1 MENPNN
7 RFQSTLHKVS
17 GPLNRDVGAT
27 MIIEPIDPNDPAVG
41 DTATSRQAPSLLE
54 NRWNSQKTEMNS
66 PNKALQVTAHKAPNL
81 NADVRIENMKIRLA
95 ADAA

>member
-1 MENPNN
+1 M
-7 RFQSTLHKVS
+7 KM
-17 GPLNRDVGAT
+17 G
-27 MIIEPIDPNDPAVG
+27 
-41 DTATSRQAPSLLE
+41 
-54 NRWNSQKTEMNS
+54 

>member
-1 MENPNN
+1 MIKKASNN
-7 RFQSTLHKVS
+7 RFQGTPHKVRR
-17 GPLNRDVGAT
+17 PLNRDVGAT
-27 MIIEPIDPNDPAVG
+27 MIIEPINPNDPVVG

-81 NADVRIENMKIRLA
+81 NADVGSGK
-95 ADAA
+95 

>member
-1 MENPNN
+1 MKPEQGVAPYSAQGASRVNA
-7 RFQSTLHKVS
+7 
-17 GPLNRDVGAT
+17 DVGAT
-27 MIIEPIDPNDPAVG
+27 MIIEPINPNDPVVG

-54 NRWNSQKTEMNS
+54 NMWNSQKTEMNS